1 MPRSAYIINYHVSRV
16 ARVKTRLVFKRAS
29 RSLCLGYECGVSMS
43 QPPIVYGRRRHDADA
58 EISSERSSPS
68 FRLVSPPHAQ
78 RAKHTGITGVGG
90 DSSYDTSIASGPP
103 PGKRTL
109 GPDLETDLESD
120 AEEGIVPSFV
130 SRMHKKQPSTQ
141 RLFFSSD
148 DDEVDPLEATSSP
161 RFDERKNRMHRL
173 RALAQQRAVSSSPS
187 EPAERETAEPSRP
200 LQAPDSDLSDMD
212 APAPAKGPRG
222 LSLKEQ
228 REMHSMSARLRRE
241 NRATLQRP
249 EPKRYHLSEL
259 LHTIEHTTAS
269 PAPPNAMHSSDPVES
284 SSTPDARH
292 AHTSPST
299 QDEASKA
306 RTKKKWAWIEQQ
318 KAAVM
323 PKHDEDDSD
332 LEVVSLG
339 VHKPARIHFYGSPRR
354 DERREAADESL
365 AHISVFPRTPRRKR
379 IATNEYRSPNANA
392 PDSET
397 IPDALMD
404 AAAHTFA
411 LAAQQQA
418 GTLPSS
424 SSPNRAAT
432 FFPPM
437 LGLDELNAT
446 VLQKVYAQNAET
458 TAKKSRSQE
467 APAHEEPT
475 PAPAQ
480 AHFQPLSPSPAPSPT
495 FSPSGSE
502 KENIP
507 ISTYGRPSQRHT
519 SAEPAPLTELPVL
532 DVPTVSD
539 DDHDLGEFF
548 APTQTAGSPIKRTG
562 SDTSVLAQFFERGTQ
577 EPQLSGSLDIF
588 ANERRSGPV
597 GGMTQFFA
605 ATPSLSKSQE
615 AMPPPTSTARSG
627 DAFAALRHAEHE
639 QAAAPLSPDMLP
651 SLDPSL
657 AEHGEEIWR
666 EAQRAQKK
674 NDILYLNEDGFF
686 TQTKPADAHE
696 LAESDQEPSDSE
708 MRVKQPTRRRPNS
721 AFVFGEA
728 EESDEENENGEHGG
742 LAGVFS
748 DNEQASDDE
757 EGSEDDAD
765 LSSLLDDESD
775 QDEETKDNVVHQKY
789 LQQRQDDD
797 AEIQALHERATKGL
811 LRNRRRGR
819 SGDDGLADLL
829 DEDADE
835 DELRRRLQAPR
846 FVKKRRCVEGDGMDA
861 LAARDDA
868 QAFVKTYNETHTS
881 LEDQNKYDFLDIAE
895 ESSEEERVSAHTVRA
910 QLLREREQLRRQ
922 GEPAPLEKETD
933 GISLKLS
940 FRQPKS
946 TAMDPANSD
955 DEGRVLF
962 HSGKIDEASLP
973 QAMLE
978 KRVRLLEE
986 YSHEPQWQHTRGG
999 RDQLDRRRRSSSS
1012 KHSYSDSTPP
1022 SHRLSTTSSA
1032 PSVLR
1037 HHLLRRE
1044 ARFP

>member
-1 MPRSAYIINYHVSRV
+1 M
-16 ARVKTRLVFKRAS
+16 
-29 RSLCLGYECGVSMS
+29 SL
-43 QPPIVYGRRRHDADA
+43 PPVVYGRRRHDADA

-68 FRLVSPPHAQ
+68 FRLVSPSPALRVKHA
-78 RAKHTGITGVGG
+78 GITSVGG

-103 PGKRTL
+103 PGKSAL
-109 GPDLETDLESD
+109 GSDLETDLESD
-120 AEEGIVPSFV
+120 AEEGAVPSFV
-130 SRMHKKQPSTQ
+130 SRMRKKQSSPP

-148 DDEVDPLEATSSP
+148 DDAAEPNEARSLP
-161 RFDERKNRMHRL
+161 RSDERSNRMHRL
-173 RALAQQRAVSSSPS
+173 RALAQQRAAPSSPP
-187 EPAERETAEPSRP
+187 EAAEQETAEPPRP
-200 LQAPDSDLSDMD
+200 LQAPDSDVSDID
-212 APAPAKGPRG
+212 APAPAKQPRG

-249 EPKRYHLSEL
+249 EPKRYQLSEL

-292 AHTSPST
+292 THTSPST

-306 RTKKKWAWIEQQ
+306 RLKMKWAWIERQ

-323 PKHDEDDSD
+323 PQSEDDESD

-365 AHISVFPRTPRRKR
+365 AHLSVFPRTPRRKR
-379 IATNEYRSPNANA
+379 IASNEYRSPNINA

-397 IPDALMD
+397 VPDDQMD
-404 AAAHTFA
+404 AAAHTFG

-424 SSPNRAAT
+424 TSPHRAAT
-432 FFPPM
+432 VFPPM

-458 TAKKSRSQE
+458 TARKSRSQE
-467 APAHEEPT
+467 APVHEELT

-480 AHFQPLSPSPAPSPT
+480 AYFQALSPSPAPSPAS
-495 FSPSGSE
+495 SPSGSE
-502 KENIP
+502 KENVP
-507 ISTYGRPSQRHT
+507 ISTLERSTQRHA
-519 SAEPAPLTELPVL
+519 SAEPTPLAELPLL
-532 DVPTVSD
+532 DVPNVSD

-548 APTQTAGSPIKRTG
+548 APTQPAGAPIERTG

-615 AMPPPTSTARSG
+615 AMPPPTSKARSG

-666 EAQRAQKK
+666 EAQQAPK
-674 NDILYLNEDGFF
+674 NNGILYLNEDGFF
-686 TQTKPADAHE
+686 TQTKPADTHDS
-696 LAESDQEPSDSE
+696 AESDQEPSDTE
-708 MRVKQPTRRRPNS
+708 TRVKQSTRRRPDS

-728 EESDEENENGEHGG
+728 EESDEESENGEHGG

-748 DNEQASDDE
+748 DKEQASDDE

-775 QDEETKDNVVHQKY
+775 QDEETKDHAVHQKY

-797 AEIQALHERATKGL
+797 AAIQALHERATKGL
-811 LRNRRRGR
+811 LRHRRRGR
-819 SGDDGLADLL
+819 GGDEGLADLL

-846 FVKKRRCVEGDGMDA
+846 FAKKRRCVEGDGMDA

-881 LEDQNKYDFLDIAE
+881 MEDQNKYEFLHTAD

-910 QLLREREQLRRQ
+910 QLLREREQLRSQ
-922 GEPAPLEKETD
+922 GGSAPLEENETD
-933 GISLKLS
+933 SIPLKLS

-946 TAMDPANSD
+946 AAIDPVDSE

-962 HSGKIDEASLP
+962 HSGKIDEASLTQP
-973 QAMLE
+973 MLE
-978 KRVRLLEE
+978 KRARLLEE

-999 RDQLDRRRRSSSS
+999 RGQLDRRRRSSSS
-1012 KHSYSDSTPP
+1012 KYSNSQSTPP
-1022 SHRLSTTSSA
+1022 SHHLSTTSSA
-1032 PSVLR
+1032 PSVLQ